1 MTSSTVSAA
10 SVSSPVGEHPVRQ
23 AWRPNVLLVG
33 ALTDVDA
40 ALSALV
46 SSASGLVHDWTLDAP
61 MPCDRSG
68 VVIIRD
74 VDRVTLTLQDAWV
87 SWLSAGHDR
96 PQIIATSGA
105 PVFPLVEGGVF
116 RSELYYRLNTFLL
129 DLRACP

>member
-1 MTSSTVSAA
+1 M
-10 SVSSPVGEHPVRQ
+10 
-23 AWRPNVLLVG
+23 LLVG
-33 ALTDVDA
+33 ALIDVDA

-46 SSASGLVHDWTLDAP
+46 SSASGRVHNWTLDAP

-87 SWLSAGHDR
+87 SWLSAGPDR
-96 PQIIATSGA
+96 PQIIATSRA